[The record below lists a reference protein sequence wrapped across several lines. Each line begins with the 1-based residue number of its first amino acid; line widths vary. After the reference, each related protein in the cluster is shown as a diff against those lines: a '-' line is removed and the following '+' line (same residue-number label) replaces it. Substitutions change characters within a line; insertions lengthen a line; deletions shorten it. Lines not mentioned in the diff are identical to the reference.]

1 MVRSRSFCH
10 VLPFPTADRHTL
22 RCPADRILV
31 LEKGKVAEQ
40 GTHDELMALN
50 GKYAELSRLALG
62 ETDKRAEETE
72 NEKTAVSTP
81 LPESRPA
88 SPAESGA

>member
-1 MVRSRSFCH
+1 LYAPCS
-10 VLPFPTADRHTL
+10 
-22 RCPADRILV
+22 ADRILV

-72 NEKTAVSTP
+72 NEMTAVNTP
-81 LPESRPA
+81 LPESRPE
-88 SPAESGA
+88 SPAPSAP

>member
-1 MVRSRSFCH
+1 
-10 VLPFPTADRHTL
+10 
-22 RCPADRILV
+22 
-31 LEKGKVAEQ
+31 
-40 GTHDELMALN
+40 MALN

-72 NEKTAVSTP
+72 NERTAINTP

-88 SPAESGA
+88 SPAAPAA